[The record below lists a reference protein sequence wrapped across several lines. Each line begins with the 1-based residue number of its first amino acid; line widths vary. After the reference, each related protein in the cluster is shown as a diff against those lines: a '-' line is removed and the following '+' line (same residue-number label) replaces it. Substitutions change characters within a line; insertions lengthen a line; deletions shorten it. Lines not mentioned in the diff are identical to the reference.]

1 MRAAPPTPPA
11 MAELAGEELEFFDG
25 MIQRCIEEGASGKNI
40 NLRQEDISR
49 VLLKAKEIFISQPSM
64 LELASPIKILGDIH
78 GCAPA
83 QQPPARAP
91 VAPAT
96 GLLSARL
103 ARQRPDSAAN
113 GSLPPLFAGRCSG
126 PGCLRFAELVRARMT
141 CSPYINIEPA
151 RARRSPKLNSRET
164 CRSKIHSPSI
174 IPSTA
179 APPSAAAA
187 AP

>member
-83 QQPPARAP
+83 QQQPPARAP
-91 VAPAT
+91 VARATAVSYRPVWRGRDPTLPQTAPCPPCLLAAALAPAACA
-96 GLLSARL
+96 LR
-103 ARQRPDSAAN
+103 
-113 GSLPPLFAGRCSG
+113 SLC
-126 PGCLRFAELVRARMT
+126 
-141 CSPYINIEPA
+141 A
-151 RARRSPKLNSRET
+151 RA
-164 CRSKIHSPSI
+164 
-174 IPSTA
+174 
-179 APPSAAAA
+179 
-187 AP
+187 

>member
-49 VLLKAKEIFISQPSM
+49 VLLKAKEVFISQPSM

-83 QQPPARAP
+83 PSPPRPAP
-91 VAPAT
+91 LAPAA
-96 GLLSARL
+96 GLVSYRPVW
-103 ARQRPDSAAN
+103 RGRPDSAAN
-113 GSLPPLFAGRCSG
+113 GSLCPP
-126 PGCLRFAELVRARMT
+126 CLLAPAPAPAACAWRGL
-141 CSPYINIEPA
+141 CA
-151 RARRSPKLNSRET
+151 RA
-164 CRSKIHSPSI
+164 
-174 IPSTA
+174 
-179 APPSAAAA
+179 
-187 AP
+187 